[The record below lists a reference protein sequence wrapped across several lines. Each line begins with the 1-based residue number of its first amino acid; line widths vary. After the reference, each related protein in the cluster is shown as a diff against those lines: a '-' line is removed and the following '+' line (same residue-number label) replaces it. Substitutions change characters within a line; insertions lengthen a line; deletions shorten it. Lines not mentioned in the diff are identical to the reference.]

1 MAKRKKIRT
10 RGKISLSEYFKEL
23 REGDTVSVSRE
34 KGLQPSFPKRMQ
46 GRTGIIENKRGNTYV
61 VKLSDQ
67 GKEKRFIIGAIHL
80 KKLNVISKDK

>member
-67 GKEKRFIIGAIHL
+67 GKEKRLIIGAIHL